1 MASGHFTG
9 DMGNGANQS
18 AAHPTDGGKKFANGK
33 LRQAKATRFCGL
45 ESVFAFAGGTTFQ
58 FMIHLVSD
66 PTSFINRFFHREN
79 KAWNGLVG
87 QVIETDFF
95 QRNRGGPHNDL
106 QVFLD
111 QDDLR
116 LHE

>member
-1 MASGHFTG
+1 
-9 DMGNGANQS
+9 MGNGANQS

-95 QRNRGGPHNDL
+95 QRNRADP
-106 QVFLD
+106 VTTSRFS
-111 QDDLR
+111 
-116 LHE
+116 

>member
-1 MASGHFTG
+1 
-9 DMGNGANQS
+9 
-18 AAHPTDGGKKFANGK
+18 
-33 LRQAKATRFCGL
+33 
-45 ESVFAFAGGTTFQ
+45 VFAFAGGTTFQ

-95 QRNRGGPHNDL
+95 QGNRTDTVTTPRFAEIGMTFAGMNKNHGHFWSMTISLPNHFGSRAELFCGAGDG
-106 QVFLD
+106 
-111 QDDLR
+111 R
-116 LHE
+116 SGA